1 MVAWWPRSNV
11 ECLTSCR
18 ISQTSCAIITDH
30 KEGGHQLV
38 IIQESYEVR
47 LQTLSI
53 MRTVAFALICIVC
66 ISQLLLCQS
75 FSTLPQSAF
84 RPKQND
90 ASRRPTCLLE
100 GYVPDGLSPEEY
112 SKIKKEEAARL
123 KSKDY
128 GRFGPRFLKASRPGG
143 DWFLNQ
149 SLWTGGFDSNRRMSN
164 NNNDGNE
171 SLFVRIKRFFQ
182 QWWPAMFLSYLVIDV
197 GMTMEAA
204 SRTAQMKPRQLISMF
219 IKVFIWAKRQ
229 NMWLVWWK
237 AQTVKCALT
246 LALTNPVQKYL
257 DYAETKWKWS
267 RRRTVVAT
275 SSVMIGGSLAWSL
288 LLLALKHFH
297 LTGA

>member
-1 MVAWWPRSNV
+1 MCKSSSR
-11 ECLTSCR
+11 R
-18 ISQTSCAIITDH
+18 ITASSGASIASSP
-30 KEGGHQLV
+30 EP
-38 IIQESYEVR
+38 SYEVR
-47 LQTLSI
+47 LQTLGM
-53 MRTVAFALICIVC
+53 MRTVAFALTCIVC

-149 SLWTGGFDSNRRMSN
+149 SLWTGGFDSNRRMFN
-164 NNNDGNE
+164 NNNDDNE
-171 SLFVRIKRFFQ
+171 SLFVRIKKCFQ
-182 QWWPAMFLSYLVIDV
+182 QWWPAMFLSYLAIDV
-197 GMTMEAA
+197 GISMEAA
-204 SRTAQMKPRQLISMF
+204 FRSSQMKPMQLINTF

-237 AQTVKCALT
+237 AHTVQCALT
-246 LALTNPVQKYL
+246 LVLTNPMQKYL

-267 RRRTVVAT
+267 RKRTVIVT

-288 LLLALKHFH
+288 LLLVLKHPN
-297 LTGA
+297 LISA